1 MYIRIL
7 VPLDGSRLSE
17 QVISY
22 VLPIAEKLKA
32 HVQLLRVIEPVD
44 PALADPAHGRFL
56 DQISTSMRNQAE
68 DSLGTIRSAFTEAG
82 VEVSSEACEGSP
94 ASSIVAE
101 ANKDPATL
109 IAMSTHGRSGVAR
122 WVMGSVTDKV
132 LHSVQNPLL
141 IVRPEDGDAT
151 TETNIQTIV
160 VPLDGSA
167 LAEQVLPHVMT
178 VAKALDCKISLI
190 RVTLSRAEYMSY
202 MSSLPVDSDFSR
214 YNQSYEEFAQMANA
228 EATEY
233 LHKVK
238 AMLEKQGA
246 PSVEERL
253 LHAHPATAI
262 IDIARETSDNLVAMT
277 THGRSGIGR
286 WALGS
291 VADRVIRG
299 SGDPVLLV
307 RATG

>member
-7 VPLDGSRLSE
+7 LPLDGSRLSE
-17 QVISY
+17 QVIPY
-22 VLPIAEKLKA
+22 VLPMAEKLKA
-32 HVQLLRVIEPVD
+32 HVLLLRVIESVD

-68 DSLGTIRSAFTEAG
+68 DSLGTIRSAFASAG

-94 ASSIVAE
+94 ASAIMAE
-101 ANKDPATL
+101 ANKDPAAL

-141 IVRPEDGDAT
+141 IVRPEDGDPT
-151 TETNIQTIV
+151 TEANIRTII

-167 LAEQVLPHVMT
+167 MAEQVLPHVMI

-190 RVTLSRAEYMSY
+190 RVTPSRAEYMSY
-202 MSSLPVDSDFSR
+202 MTSLPVDADFSR
-214 YNQSYEEFAQMANA
+214 YNQSYEEFSQMANA

-233 LHKVK
+233 LHSVK
-238 AMLEKQGA
+238 AMLEKPGA

-253 LHAHPATAI
+253 LHGHPATAI
-262 IDIARETSDNLVAMT
+262 IDIARDTSDNLVAMT

-307 RATG
+307 RTAG

>member
-1 MYIRIL
+1 M
-7 VPLDGSRLSE
+7 S
-17 QVISY
+17 
-22 VLPIAEKLKA
+22 
-32 HVQLLRVIEPVD
+32 
-44 PALADPAHGRFL
+44 
-56 DQISTSMRNQAE
+56 
-68 DSLGTIRSAFTEAG
+68 TIRSAFTEAG
-82 VEVSSEACEGSP
+82 IEVSSEACEGSP

-101 ANKDPATL
+101 ANKDPAAL

-141 IVRPEDGDAT
+141 IVRSEEGDSTPEA
-151 TETNIQTIV
+151 NIRTII

-190 RVTLSRAEYMSY
+190 RVTPSRAEYMSY
-202 MSSLPVDSDFSR
+202 MSGLPVDADFSR
-214 YNQSYEEFAQMANA
+214 YNQSYEEFSQMANA

-233 LHKVK
+233 LHSVK

-246 PSVEERL
+246 PSVQERL
-253 LHAHPATAI
+253 LHGHPATAI
-262 IDIARETSDNLVAMT
+262 IDIAQETSDNLVAMT

-286 WALGS
+286 WAVGS

-307 RATG
+307 RAAG